1 MDLKLR
7 YFVAEVF
14 EVDDDFLESLET
26 IDGDCQEDILNQMHE
41 LCLSLEN
48 DKNVQWFAGVS
59 HANGGQLFFEVSVL
73 KEHKKYP
80 YFIDIKEISS
90 DEYLDYMIL
99 FKTI

>member
-41 LCLSLEN
+41 LCI
-48 DKNVQWFAGVS
+48 VFG
-59 HANGGQLFFEVSVL
+59 
-73 KEHKKYP
+73 
-80 YFIDIKEISS
+80 
-90 DEYLDYMIL
+90 
-99 FKTI
+99 